1 MSSKKGQVST
11 EFIFSLGIVIVIFL
25 MLIYLSFEK
34 TKEVRD
40 TESMLDK
47 KAECIRMANMI
58 SGVFSLG
65 PGTEKLSHTDYRIYA
80 RNNTVLEVQ
89 RDGHTQKEPPVQCR
103 FSANIYE
110 RNFTGGFRVSN
121 VDSIITISST

>member
-1 MSSKKGQVST
+1 MV
-11 EFIFSLGIVIVIFL
+11 VFL

-40 TESMLDK
+40 TERMLDK

-65 PGTEKLSHTDYRIYA
+65 HGTEKYSHTDYRLYA
-80 RNNTVLEVQ
+80 RNTTVLEVQ
-89 RDGHTQKEPPVQCR
+89 RVGHNEREPPVQCR

-110 RNFTGGFRVSN
+110 RNFTGSFKVSN
-121 VDSIITISST
+121 ANNIITISST